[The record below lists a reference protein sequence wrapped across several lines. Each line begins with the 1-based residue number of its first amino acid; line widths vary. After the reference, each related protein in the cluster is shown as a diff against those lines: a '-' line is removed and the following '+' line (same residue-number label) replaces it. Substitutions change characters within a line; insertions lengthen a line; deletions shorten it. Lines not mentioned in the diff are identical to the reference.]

1 MHPSVLSTQSR
12 TATHSTSSATAKT
25 PVLAGPAVAT
35 TVPPILHPDDDGV
48 TTVSFLLLPEY
59 AMVSLLSAIEPL
71 RIANRLAG
79 RELYRWQ
86 CLSENGQAVVAS
98 NQMALQT
105 HQDMHAVD
113 TPRNLFVNASFHPE
127 RHQSPEAVDWLRRL
141 NRRNSLLG
149 ALDTGCHLLARAG
162 LLKGHRVTLHWEA
175 VPAFQ
180 EIYPDILI
188 SPELFEIGRN
198 RITCAGGTAATD
210 MMLHLIQ
217 QQSGTALA
225 LQICDQCIKNGIRP
239 PSDRQRIG
247 LPRQLNIHHPRLIR
261 VLGLMEQH
269 IETPLTPAD
278 LARSAFISLRQLE
291 RLCQRFLEASPS
303 AYYLKLRLERA
314 RQLLQETDLSVSEVG
329 GACGFVSASHFCR
342 SYRRHF
348 DMTPGEQ
355 RRATAN

>member
-1 MHPSVLSTQSR
+1 MHSPVQPGSMAAAASPSV
-12 TATHSTSSATAKT
+12 TSA
-25 PVLAGPAVAT
+25 LQ
-35 TVPPILHPDDDGV
+35 PDADGV
-48 TTVSFLLLPEY
+48 ITLSFLLLPEY

-79 RELYRWQ
+79 KQLYRWQ
-86 CLSENGQAVVAS
+86 CLSEDGQVVPAS
-98 NQMALQT
+98 NQMALQQ
-105 HQDMHAVD
+105 HLDIHAVD

-127 RHQSPEAVDWLRRL
+127 RYQSPVLIDWLRRL
-141 NRRNSLLG
+141 NRRGCLLG

-162 LLKGHRVTLHWEA
+162 LLKGHSVTLHWEA

-180 EIYPDILI
+180 ATYPDILI
-188 SPELFEIGRN
+188 SPELFDIGRN

-210 MMLHLIQ
+210 MMLHLIAQ
-217 QQSGTALA
+217 HSGTALA

-239 PSDRQRIG
+239 PSERQRIG

-269 IETPLTPAD
+269 LETPLTPTE

-291 RLCQRFLEASPS
+291 RLCQRFLNASPS

-314 RQLLQETDLSVSEVG
+314 RQLLQESNLSVCDVG
-329 GACGFVSASHFCR
+329 GACGFASASHFCR
-342 SYRRHF
+342 CYRRHF
-348 DMTPGEQ
+348 GQSPGAQ
-355 RRATAN
+355 RRNAA

>member
-1 MHPSVLSTQSR
+1 MHASTPTG
-12 TATHSTSSATAKT
+12 TAAVSN
-25 PVLAGPAVAT
+25 PAA
-35 TVPPILHPDDDGV
+35 VPPILHPDDDGV
-48 TTVSFLLLPEY
+48 ITVSFLLLPEY

-86 CLSENGQAVVAS
+86 CLSENGQAVMAS
-98 NQMALQT
+98 NQMALQQ
-105 HQDMHAVD
+105 HLDMHAVD
-113 TPRNLFVNASFHPE
+113 RPRNLFVNASFHPE
-127 RHQSPEAVDWLRRL
+127 RHQSRNLIDWLRRL
-141 NRRNSLLG
+141 NRRDSLLG
-149 ALDTGCHLLARAG
+149 ALDTGCYLLARAG
-162 LLKGHRVTLHWEA
+162 LLKGHRITLHWEA

-180 EIYPDILI
+180 ETYPDILI

-210 MMLHLIQ
+210 MMLHLIR

-261 VLGLMEQH
+261 VLALMEQH
-269 IETPLTPAD
+269 IETPLTPAE
-278 LARSAFISLRQLE
+278 LAGSAFISLRQLE
-291 RLCQRFLEASPS
+291 RLCRQFLDTSPS
-303 AYYLKLRLERA
+303 AYYLTLRLERA
-314 RQLLQETDLSVSEVG
+314 RQLLQETDLSVCEVG
-329 GACGFVSASHFCR
+329 SACGFISASGFCR

-348 DMTPGEQ
+348 NMTPGEQ
-355 RRATAN
+355 RRRGAA